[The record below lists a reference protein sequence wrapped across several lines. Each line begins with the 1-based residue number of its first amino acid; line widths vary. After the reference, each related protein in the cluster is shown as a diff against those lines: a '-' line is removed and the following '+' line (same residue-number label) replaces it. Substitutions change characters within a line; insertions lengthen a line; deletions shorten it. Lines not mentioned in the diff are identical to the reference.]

1 MKYISF
7 RVAEIN
13 IAMETSFHYYILLFI
28 IYLLLKNYLQKINKR
43 LPPSPSLSFPII
55 GHLYLIKKP
64 LHRTLAKLANKYGS
78 ILYIKFGSRPVV
90 IVSSPSAAEECFT
103 KNDIAFANRLGL
115 LAGKHLGYNY
125 TTLVWASYG
134 SHWRNLR
141 RIASLELLSSHR
153 LQMFHGIRA
162 DEVRS
167 LIVRLFRG
175 SIGGEFYI
183 VDMNSTFFRLTLN
196 VIMRMIAGK
205 RYYGEDRTGLEE
217 AKRFEQIVVETFQL
231 SGATNIGDF
240 VPVLKYVG
248 ANGLEKKLLILQK
261 KRNKFMQDLIEEHR
275 KGQSGSVSEQRS
287 KTMVDVLLSLQET
300 EPEYYTDEIIRG
312 LMQVM
317 LSAGTETSAG
327 TMEWGFPLL
336 LNNPEALA
344 KAQTEIDVQIGQTR
358 LIEEADPANLPY
370 LHGIINETLRMYPA
384 APLLVPHE
392 SSQECTL
399 GGHHV
404 PRGTV
409 LLVNMWAIHNDPKLW
424 EQPEQ
429 FKPERFLTPQK
440 EANGFKL
447 LPFGT
452 GRRGCPGEGL
462 ATRIVGLALGSLIQ
476 CFEWERNGEEMVD
489 MSEGAGLT
497 VPKAQALLAK
507 CRPRPIML
515 ALLSQL

>member
-1 MKYISF
+1 
-7 RVAEIN
+7 
-13 IAMETSFHYYILLFI
+13 METSFYYYILLFI
-28 IYLLLKNYLQKINKR
+28 IYLFFKNYLQKHNKKF
-43 LPPSPSLSFPII
+43 PPSPSLSFPII

-64 LHRTLAKLANKYGS
+64 LHKTLAKLANKYGP
-78 ILYIKFGSRPVV
+78 ILFVKFGSRPVV

-103 KNDIAFANRLGL
+103 KNDITFANRPGL

-162 DEVRS
+162 DEVGS
-167 LIVRLFRG
+167 LILRLLQG
-175 SIGGEFYI
+175 SIDGEFHI
-183 VDMNSTFFRLTLN
+183 VDMKSTFFELTLN
-196 VIMRMIAGK
+196 VLMRMIAGR
-205 RYYGEDRTGLEE
+205 RYYGENKTGLEE
-217 AKRFEQIVVETFQL
+217 AKRFREIVTETFVL

-240 VPVLKYVG
+240 MPALKYVG
-248 ANGLEKKLLILQK
+248 ANGLENKLLILQK
-261 KRNKFMQDLIEEHR
+261 KRDRFMQDLIEEHR
-275 KGQSGSVSEQRS
+275 KGQSGTVSKQRS
-287 KTMVDVLLSLQET
+287 KTMVEVLLSLQET
-300 EPEYYTDEIIRG
+300 EPEYYTDDIIRG

-317 LSAGTETSAG
+317 LSAGTDTSAG
-327 TMEWGFPLL
+327 SMEWGLSLL

-344 KAQTEIDVQIGQTR
+344 KAQTEIDDQIGQSR
-358 LIEEADPANLPY
+358 LIEEADLANLPY

-384 APLLVPHE
+384 DPLLVPHE
-392 SSQECTL
+392 SSQECTIE
-399 GGHHV
+399 GYHV
-404 PRGTV
+404 PRGTM
-409 LLVNMWAIHNDPKLW
+409 LLVNIWAIQNDPKLW

-429 FKPERFLTPQK
+429 FKPERFLK
-440 EANGFKL
+440 NEANGFQM

-462 ATRIVGLALGSLIQ
+462 ATRIIGLALGSLIQ
-476 CFEWERNGEEMVD
+476 CFEWERSSDEVVD

-497 VPKAQALLAK
+497 MPKAQALLAK

-515 ALLSQL
+515 PLLSQL

>member
-1 MKYISF
+1 
-7 RVAEIN
+7 
-13 IAMETSFHYYILLFI
+13 METSIYCYILLFL
-28 IYLLLKNYLQKINKR
+28 IYLFLKNYLQKLKKR
-43 LPPSPSLSFPII
+43 LPPSPFLSFPII

-64 LHRTLAKLANKYGS
+64 LHRTLAKQANKYGP
-78 ILYIKFGSRPVV
+78 ILFFKFGSRPVV

-103 KNDIAFANRLGL
+103 KNDITFANRPGL

-153 LQMFHGIRA
+153 LQLFHGIRA

-167 LIVRLFRG
+167 LILCLFGG
-175 SIGGEFYI
+175 SIGGEFHI
-183 VDMNSTFFRLTLN
+183 VDMKSTFFELTLN
-196 VIMRMIAGK
+196 VLMRVIAGK
-205 RYYGEDRTGLEE
+205 RYYGEDKTEREE
-217 AKRFEQIVVETFQL
+217 AKRFKQMVVETFQL
-231 SGATNIGDF
+231 SGATNIRDY
-240 VPVLKYVG
+240 VPFLKYG
-248 ANGLEKKLLILQK
+248 RANGIEKKLLVLQK
-261 KRNKFMQDLIEEHR
+261 KRDKFMQDLIEEHR

-300 EPEYYTDEIIRG
+300 EPEYYTDVIIRG

-317 LSAGTETSAG
+317 LSAGTDTSAG
-327 TMEWGFPLL
+327 TMEWGLALL

-344 KAQTEIDVQIGQTR
+344 KAQTEIDVQIGQSR
-358 LIEEADPANLPY
+358 LIEEADLANLPY
-370 LHGIINETLRMYPA
+370 LHGIMNETLRMYPA
-384 APLLVPHE
+384 DPLLVPHE

-399 GGHHV
+399 GGYHV
-404 PRGTV
+404 PRGTM
-409 LLVNMWAIHNDPKLW
+409 LLVNIWAMHHDPKLW

-429 FKPERFLTPQK
+429 FKPERFLTSK
-440 EANGFKL
+440 NEANGFKL

-462 ATRIVGLALGSLIQ
+462 ATRIIGLALGSLIQ
-476 CFEWERNGEEMVD
+476 CFEWERSSDEMVN

-497 VPKAQALLAK
+497 MPKAQALLAK
-507 CRPRPIML
+507 CRPRPIMV
-515 ALLSQL
+515 ALLSQLQSLSKNIKD